1 MNWLKLL
8 TEGKT
13 DEEIVGLLILMGIVI
28 GIMTFI
34 LWIIYP
40 IT

>member
-13 DEEIVGLLILMGIVI
+13 DKEIVGLLILMGIVI

-34 LWIIYP
+34 LWLIYP

>member
-1 MNWLKLL
+1 MNWLKLV

-13 DEEIVGLLILMGIVI
+13 NEEIVGLLILMGIVI

-34 LWIIYP
+34 CLLIN
-40 IT
+40 